1 MRRYLTSWHDRIA
14 DRQASPRHQ
23 GSQAVELQVSSESDA
38 QHGAVSAKQ
47 HWYVKNNDIKLES
60 EWDEFFEREGGQM
73 SHSHEVER

>member
-1 MRRYLTSWHDRIA
+1 M
-14 DRQASPRHQ
+14 
-23 GSQAVELQVSSESDA
+23 SSESDA